1 MTGIEFR
8 MKPPLTEAELAPLL
22 EEEWGEGAARGYGRA
37 LERSLTW
44 VGAFQDGTLVGF
56 VNVAWDGNLHAFIVD
71 AIVRENLRGRGI
83 GLELVR
89 HAIAAENAPKST
101 RYIDE
106 VRVLRSLGKEPSTMV
121 LMTAAREAAALGKS
135 LEDAL
140 R

>member
-37 LERSLTW
+37 LERSLTR

-89 HAIAAENAPKST
+89 HAIAA
-101 RYIDE
+101 
-106 VRVLRSLGKEPSTMV
+106 
-121 LMTAAREAAALGKS
+121 AREAGVRWVHADYEPHLDSFWAKAGFLPTRARVLHLGS
-135 LEDAL
+135 SGQSG
-140 R
+140 